1 MKSYLVYMAF
11 WDGTFDSY
19 TYEAGTIAELG
30 EKIFEYL
37 YKEKLGE
44 PKSITIYPF

>member
-11 WDGTFDSY
+11 GDGTFISY
-19 TYEAGTIAELG
+19 IYEAGTLVETG

-44 PKSITIYPF
+44 PISITIYPF